1 MMISAP
7 KNNSNVKL
15 PTLFTATPTVSTIP
29 KDFDREFDDGFGS
42 FGKSYGSA
50 IDKEGRYHS
59 PFSRPRSNNS
69 TYNVK
74 RNDDD
79 VFQAEVP
86 LGVEFS
92 NKPDA
97 VKVVMSGNTVTIT
110 AKIETVDVNGAKR
123 MSKVYKDVTLPSDCD
138 LKTMEAN
145 IYGENMVISAKK
157 GRKPTDSFVPIRDRQ
172 MHENRGDD
180 TPWKMGGAFA
190 EAKDR
195 TFGNVT
201 SSFLN
206 DTLAEMEKNRA
217 DFVRPQNKGMETARD
232 KFVPGQNFQTLS
244 PQPEPRRSKDE
255 PRRSTGKTVRFSD
268 VPSSSSP
275 KPDKEPE
282 TKSTF
287 TINVDHEHENNE
299 AKNSTKKGVGK
310 VDVDDFIMAEV
321 DAKPESQAEKLEQ
334 SMKKLHLELLSEER
348 PSSIPPNEPFED
360 LGLVEG

>member
-1 MMISAP
+1 M
-7 KNNSNVKL
+7 
-15 PTLFTATPTVSTIP
+15 
-29 KDFDREFDDGFGS
+29 
-42 FGKSYGSA
+42 
-50 IDKEGRYHS
+50 
-59 PFSRPRSNNS
+59 
-69 TYNVK
+69 
-74 RNDDD
+74 
-79 VFQAEVP
+79 
-86 LGVEFS
+86 
-92 NKPDA
+92 
-97 VKVVMSGNTVTIT
+97 GN
-110 AKIETVDVNGAKR
+110 
-123 MSKVYKDVTLPSDCD
+123 
-138 LKTMEAN
+138 
-145 IYGENMVISAKK
+145 
-157 GRKPTDSFVPIRDRQ
+157 FVPIRDRQ

-217 DFVRPQNKGMETARD
+217 DFVRPQNQGMETGRD
-232 KFVPGQNFQTLS
+232 KVQTLS
-244 PQPEPRRSKDE
+244 PQSEPRRSKDE

-268 VPSSSSP
+268 IPSSSSP

-299 AKNSTKKGVGK
+299 AKKSTKKGVGK

-360 LGLVEG
+360 LGLVEGKVEKPLET